1 MQNFEQLRII
11 LNWERDNWTLGN
23 VYKNRLA
30 KKPIEV
36 VKSEL
41 ENLKQSAKDVSF
53 EVVPRGGKLIG
64 GDRIV
69 TFKGGSR

>member
-1 MQNFEQLRII
+1 MQNFGQMRVI
-11 LNWERDNWTLGN
+11 LDWERDNWTLGN

-41 ENLKQSAKDVSF
+41 ENLKQSANGVSF
-53 EVVPRGGKLIG
+53 SVVPIGKKIIG
-64 GDRIV
+64 SDKV
-69 TFKGGSR
+69 MTFKKG